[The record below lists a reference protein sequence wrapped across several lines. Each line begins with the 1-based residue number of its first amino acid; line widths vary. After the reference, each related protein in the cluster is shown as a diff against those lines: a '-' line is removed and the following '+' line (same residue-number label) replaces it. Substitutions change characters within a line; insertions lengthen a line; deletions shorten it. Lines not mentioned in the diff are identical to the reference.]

1 MSDEYNSLDDLLAR
15 VVDLYG
21 YILAYLSENVNGGRE
36 KRTKRKSRLFGKYG
50 GWSREGMLVLIPRFQ
65 KSF

>member
-36 KRTKRKSRLFGKYG
+36 KRTKRKAALGKYG
-50 GWSREGMLVLIPRFQ
+50 GWSREGVLVLIPRFQ